1 MGLEGGSAVSYQEFR
16 DTHKLHACWYVFP
29 RVVASLRGNF
39 PTRRGRAA
47 TLNFWRGVPW
57 GKAAIADF
65 LAENLLRGE
74 GSYRQFWEKR
84 ALGEGSYRRFFGR
97 EFAEPAAC
105 EGRLAKGNKHK
116 KVQKIFQKKHQK
128 RSKMLPWTHLGAN

>member
-1 MGLEGGSAVSYQEFR
+1 MVGSVPPSGSFTAGE
-16 DTHKLHACWYVFP
+16 L
-29 RVVASLRGNF
+29 SL
-39 PTRRGRAA
+39 AA
-47 TLNFWRGVPW
+47 M
-57 GKAAIADF
+57 ADF

-105 EGRLAKGNKHK
+105 EDRLAKGNK
-116 KVQKIFQKKHQK
+116 
-128 RSKMLPWTHLGAN
+128 L